1 MPATSQSSAKPD
13 LRPLFPELDRRLIA
27 LLRSLSAEDWA
38 KPTLCS
44 QWTVKDITAHLLDSG
59 LRRLSMARD
68 GFYGETPA
76 TKIKSYQELVAYLN
90 RLNAEW
96 VTAMRRVSPA
106 ILIDQ
111 LEYSSARVF
120 THFQSLDLAAPAPFA
135 VAWAG
140 ERQSENWFDI
150 AREYTERWHH
160 QQQIRLATGRDQG
173 PDKITTRELYSPV
186 LDTFMQA
193 LPHHY
198 RDVAASADAIVR
210 VKVSGDAGGAW
221 SIQRAA
227 NKWKMSETLREATA
241 EVTIPDDIA
250 WRVVTK
256 GIPRAQA
263 ISASTIKGDRALAEH
278 AFSMLSIMAEAVPSQ
293 S

>member
-1 MPATSQSSAKPD
+1 MPATAKPD

-27 LLRSLSAEDWA
+27 LLRSLPDDAWE
-38 KPTLCS
+38 KPTIAGK
-44 QWTVKDITAHLLDSG
+44 WTVKDVAAHLLDSG

-68 GFYGETPA
+68 SFYGEKPA
-76 TKIKSYQELVAYLN
+76 TKVKSYQDLVDFLN

-96 VTAMRRVSPA
+96 VTAMRRVSPTV
-106 ILIDQ
+106 LIDQ
-111 LEYSSARVF
+111 LEYSSAKVSMY
-120 THFQSLDLAAPAPFA
+120 FQTLDLAAPAPFA

-160 QQQIRLATGRDQG
+160 QQQIRLATGRENDS
-173 PDKITTRELYSPV
+173 DKITTRELYYPV

-198 RDVAASADAIVR
+198 RDVATSDDAIVR

-221 SIQRAA
+221 AIQRTK
-227 NKWKMSETLREATA
+227 NTWQMCDTLREATA

-256 GIPRAQA
+256 GSPRAEA
-263 ISASTIKGDRALAEH
+263 ISRSSLTGDRALAEH
-278 AFSMLSIMAEAVPSQ
+278 VFSMLSIMA
-293 S
+293 

>member
-1 MPATSQSSAKPD
+1 MSTQAKPD

-27 LLRSLSAEDWA
+27 LLRSLPAEAWA

-44 QWTVKDITAHLLDSG
+44 QWTVKDIAAHLLDSG
-59 LRRLSMARD
+59 LRRLAMARD
-68 GFYGETPA
+68 GFYGEKPA
-76 TKIKSYQELVAYLN
+76 TKIKSYQDLVDYLN

-96 VTAMRRVSPA
+96 VTAMRRVSPTV
-106 ILIDQ
+106 LIDQ
-111 LEYSSARVF
+111 LEYSSTRVSMY
-120 THFQSLDLAAPAPFA
+120 FQTLDLSAPAPFA

-140 ERQSENWFDI
+140 ERESENWFDI

-160 QQQIRLATGRDQG
+160 QQQIRLATGRENG
-173 PDKITTRELYSPV
+173 ADKITTRALYYPV

-198 RDVAASADAIVR
+198 RDVAASEDSIVR

-221 SIQRAA
+221 SIQRA
-227 NKWKMSETLREATA
+227 NDQWQMSNTLREATA
-241 EVTIPDDIA
+241 EVTIPNDIA

-256 GIPRAQA
+256 GIPRADA
-263 ISASTIKGDRALAEH
+263 ISRSSLSGDRALAEH
-278 AFSMLSIMAEAVPSQ
+278 VFSMLSIMA
-293 S
+293 